1 MACGSQHVVS
11 VSEVQYPVYRSR
23 WSMSVFEMIWSI
35 VCLCQGRK
43 GDMRGNVAYV
53 MSAPRVED
61 ILCELYDFLARNCRG
76 CDF

>member
-1 MACGSQHVVS
+1 
-11 VSEVQYPVYRSR
+11 
-23 WSMSVFEMIWSI
+23 MSVFEMIWSI

-61 ILCELYDFLARNCRG
+61 ILCELYDFRARNCRG